1 MSTQHPDNAVKPAWA
16 EGDVIE
22 GEAELREA
30 YLAYK
35 DLGCDEVMWDSE
47 GKDVD
52 THVVRKLFSAYPDYF
67 QDHVIGENVFLTYR
81 VPNPQVEVA
90 EKKIVTETLQTIP
103 LSADVASVFLKRKA
117 VPVFEVILPF
127 TTSGKELVW
136 LNDYY
141 RKAIAGVESMKL
153 FGSVTVKDWV
163 GDFRPREIEV
173 IPLVEDM
180 EHLLLIDKL
189 VSEYIHATRVEQLR
203 VFIARSDPALNYGVI
218 PAVLLSKIA
227 LSKLHAVE
235 KATGV
240 RMHPMIG
247 VGSLPFRGHLSPGTV
262 GDFLAEYKG
271 LSTVTVQSA
280 FRYDYP
286 LQAVRNAVS
295 SLNSNLPNGEPRSVD
310 PDEERHLRLAMYKLI
325 AAYQS
330 RVEALAPFINSIAQF
345 VPRRRARKLHIGL
358 FGYSRSV
365 KGKAMPRA
373 IPFAASF
380 YSIGIPP
387 EFIGASALTELGEK
401 EWDAF
406 ERAYVNA
413 KKDFAAVGSLVSW
426 QTANMMMEMHQKVA
440 KVAGIESE
448 RFREALGKLVAD
460 LSAVEESLSVKLG
473 PRDNVSKKH
482 ENFTSNFLISYIE
495 KEDADARDAFI
506 QAARLRRS
514 LG

>member
-1 MSTQHPDNAVKPAWA
+1 MSTQHPDNAVRPGWA
-16 EGDVIE
+16 EADVIE
-22 GEAELREA
+22 GEAELKEA

-52 THVVRKLFSAYPDYF
+52 THVVRKLFSAYPEYF
-67 QDHVIGENVFLTYR
+67 LDHVIGEQVFLTYR

-136 LNDYY
+136 LSDYY

-153 FGSVTVKDWV
+153 AGSVTVKDWV
-163 GDFRPREIEV
+163 GDIRPKKIEA

-180 EHLLLIDKL
+180 EHLLLVDKL
-189 VSEYIHATRVEQLR
+189 VKEYIRATKVKHVR
-203 VFIARSDPALNYGVI
+203 VFIARSDPALNYGLI

-227 LSKLHAVE
+227 LSKLRSVE
-235 KATGV
+235 EETGV
-240 RMHPMIG
+240 RTHPMIG
-247 VGSLPFRGHLSPGTV
+247 VGSLPFRGHLSPTTV
-262 GDFLAEYKG
+262 EDFLSEYKG

-280 FRYDYP
+280 FRYDFP
-286 LQAVRNAVS
+286 LQAVKNGVS
-295 SLNSNLPNGEPRSVD
+295 TLNSNLPNGDARTID
-310 PDEERHLRLAMYKLI
+310 PEEEKQLRLAMHKLT

-365 KGKAMPRA
+365 RGKGMPRA

-380 YSIGIPP
+380 YSVGIPP

-401 EWDAF
+401 EWSAF
-406 ERAYVNA
+406 ERTYVNV
-413 KKDFAAVGSLVSW
+413 KKDFAAVGALVSW

-448 RFREALGKLVAD
+448 RFRESLGKLVSD

-473 PRDNVSKKH
+473 PRDNTSKKH
-482 ENFTSNFLISYIE
+482 ENFTSNFLISYVE
-495 KEDADARDAFI
+495 KEDTDARDAFI